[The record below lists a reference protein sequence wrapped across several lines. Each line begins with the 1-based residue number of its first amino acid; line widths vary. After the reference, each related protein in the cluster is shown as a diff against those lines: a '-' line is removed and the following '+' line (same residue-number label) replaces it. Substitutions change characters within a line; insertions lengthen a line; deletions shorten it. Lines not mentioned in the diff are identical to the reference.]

1 MIVIDMLG
9 QICPVPVIKTKQAIE
24 AFPPTGGVVKVLVD
38 NAVAC
43 ENLEKMSSHKGY
55 KCKVDKLGERNYAVV
70 ITVGAGHQNE
80 KDETPTATSV
90 KTGSGLVIA
99 IGRDS
104 MGHGSE
110 ELGKILIKGFI
121 FSISQLSIPPK
132 AILFFNSG
140 VKLTTESSNAL
151 ADLKVAEEKGTKI
164 RVCGTC
170 VDYFGCKAEIAV
182 GEIVNMYDIVE
193 FMSDASSVINI

>member
-24 AFPPTGGVVKVLVD
+24 AFPPSGGVVKVLVD

-55 KCKVDKLGERNYAVV
+55 KCKVEKLGERNYAVT
-70 ITVGAGHQNE
+70 IKVGSGRQNE
-80 KDETPTATSV
+80 TEQPSIITPVNSN
-90 KTGSGLVIA
+90 SGLVIA
-99 IGRDS
+99 IGQDS

-121 FSISQLSIPPK
+121 FSISQLSTPPK

-140 VKLTTESSNAL
+140 VKLATESSNAL

-193 FMSDASSVINI
+193 FMNGASSVVNI